1 MTSTTM
7 LGKVKALPFVS
18 FVYYVFINPTPPKGQ
33 SEDPTSSIEAML
45 NTVALVAALML
56 TIAFSLPLSV
66 SFDELVEADAR

>member
-18 FVYYVFINPTPPKGQ
+18 FVYFVFINPGQ
-33 SEDPTSSIEAML
+33 SEDPTASMEAML